1 MPGMDIFYTKVNNNN
16 METLKVIAAW
26 KPQKIE
32 IGTLSYERVR
42 QSEIYCFEYSE
53 EWLISKDSLSI
64 DQELPLVKG
73 RMFSQNGLFKCF
85 SDSLPDRW
93 GKNLIDI
100 KSHQISKVPTRLTS
114 WDYLK
119 AVEDSL
125 RTGGFKFGK
134 FASTFKVP
142 LLSDLPEMTEISKAV
157 EMARDVF
164 PTQPIDDSFLKAASA
179 VGGAHPK
186 ACVTDGSNQYIAK
199 FPSISDDIDK
209 GKWEHFAH
217 RMAAE
222 CGIFVAETQTVE
234 TKNGDSILLSKRFD
248 RDGDRRIHMASSMSL
263 LGFEDGTDGS
273 SGKGYLDIVEF
284 IVGNCMDAEKN
295 LEELYR
301 RVAYSICI
309 GNCDDHFRNHSF
321 LLTDKGWTLSPAY
334 DLNPSFERHHAI
346 LINEDTDESDL
357 DILLDSYE
365 SYMIDKSVA
374 IGIVTDVV
382 RSMKYWEKT
391 ARQCG
396 LSKSEMKYFSNRF
409 AEGVKCS
416 LGNVIRHHS

>member
-1 MPGMDIFYTKVNNNN
+1 

-26 KPQKIE
+26 KPQEIE
-32 IGTLSYERVR
+32 IGTLSHERVR
-42 QSEIYCFEYSE
+42 QSGIYCFEYSQ
-53 EWLISKDSLSI
+53 EWLSNKDSLSI
-64 DQELPLVKG
+64 DNELPLVKG
-73 RMFSQNGLFKCF
+73 RMFSQNGIFKCF

-100 KSHQISKVPTRLTS
+100 RNQQISKAHTRLTS

-125 RTGGFKFGK
+125 RSGALKFGSSSK
-134 FASTFKVP
+134 FKVP
-142 LLSDLPEMTEISKAV
+142 SFLDLQKMCEFSKVV
-157 EMARDVF
+157 EKACQSSFSM
-164 PTQPIDDSFLKAASA
+164 QPIDDSFLIAGSA
-179 VGGAHPK
+179 VGGARPK
-186 ACVTDGSNQYIAK
+186 ACVTDGNNLYIAK

-217 RMAAE
+217 KMAEE
-222 CGIFVAETQTVE
+222 CGITVAETSIVE
-234 TKNGDSILLSKRFD
+234 TKGGDSILLTKRFY
-248 RDGDRRIHMASSMSL
+248 REGQERIHMASSMSL

-284 IVGNCMDAEKN
+284 IVNNCADVEEN

-309 GNCDDHFRNHSF
+309 GNTDDHFRNHSF
-321 LLTDKGWTLSPAY
+321 LLTDKGWILSPAY

-346 LINEDTDESDL
+346 LINEETDESDL
-357 DILLDSYE
+357 DILLDSHE
-365 SYMIDKSVA
+365 SYMLDKNVA
-374 IGIVTDVV
+374 IGIVSDVV

-391 ARQCG
+391 GRQCG
-396 LSKSEMKYFSNRF
+396 LSRAEMKYFSDRF
-409 AEGVKCS
+409 TRGAECS
-416 LGNVIRHHS
+416 FGNGIRM